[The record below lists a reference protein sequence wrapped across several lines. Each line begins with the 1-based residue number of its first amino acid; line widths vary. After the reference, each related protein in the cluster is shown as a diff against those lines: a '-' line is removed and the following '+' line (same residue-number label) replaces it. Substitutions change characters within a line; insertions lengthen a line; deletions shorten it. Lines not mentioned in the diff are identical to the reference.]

1 MESFMIE
8 RRALYPGR
16 IRKIEG
22 GFAFLEHRFL
32 REGFFQSLTHDEL
45 ILYLFL
51 VLAGDRKG
59 LSFYGYDKMCTL
71 LCFSV
76 DEYLLARDALI
87 QKDLIAFDGHMFQVL
102 SLPRRPVYE
111 GSKPLRNK
119 EDMARRDPAT
129 VHRMIVE
136 SLGESDG

>member
-1 MESFMIE
+1 MIE
-8 RRALYPGR
+8 RRVLCPDR

-32 REGFFQSLTHDEL
+32 RDGFFQSLTHQEL

-59 LSFYGYDKMCTL
+59 LSFYSYDKMCSL

-76 DEYLLARDALI
+76 DEYLLARDVLI
-87 QKDLIAFDGHMFQVL
+87 QKDLIAFDRHMFQVL
-102 SLPRRPVYE
+102 SLPQRPVRE
-111 GSKPLRNK
+111 ASKTLQTK
-119 EDMARRDPAT
+119 EDMSRKDPAT
-129 VHRMIVE
+129 IRRIILHSMGD
-136 SLGESDG
+136 SHG

>member
-1 MESFMIE
+1 MIE
-8 RRALYPGR
+8 RRALCADR

-32 REGFFQSLTHDEL
+32 RDGFFQSLTHHEL

-59 LSFYGYDKMCTL
+59 LSFYSYDKMCSL
-71 LCFSV
+71 LCLSV

-102 SLPRRPVYE
+102 SLPHRPVYE
-111 GSKPLRNK
+111 GSKPLRSK
-119 EDMARRDPAT
+119 GDMARRDPAT
-129 VHRMIVE
+129 VHQIIVQ
-136 SLGESDG
+136 SLGDSHG